1 MHDWDRLM
9 SGVVAR
15 FVMDPVPV
23 RVEHLI
29 SGRWSED
36 ADGMHR
42 ERQAALS
49 RDAGRLYD
57 SMRLYGQNIPVVARY
72 QVGIDIPEVQLWPG
86 LKINPPVLSNLAKRM
101 LVYEGNHRLAV
112 AKTLRWPYVLVEPR
126 LWVWRG
132 KDVEIGKEE
141 ARDRLSHNVLSGLG
155 SSLQWREEKPFRGDG
170 RPMEPESPDR
180 NEKFIGTSESSAC
193 SWMISMY
200 AKKRASGTCAVPT

>member
-29 SGRWSED
+29 SGRWGEN
-36 ADGMHR
+36 ADGMQQ

-57 SMRLYGQNIPVVARY
+57 SMRLHGQNIPVVARY
-72 QVGIDIPEVQLWPG
+72 QAGIDIPEVQLWPG
-86 LKINPPVLSNLAKRM
+86 LRIHPPILNTLEKRL

-112 AKTLRWPYVLVEPR
+112 ARMLRWPYVLVEPR

-132 KDVEIGKEE
+132 MDVEVEKAA

-155 SSLQWREEKPFRGDG
+155 DSLQWRDEKPFRQDG
-170 RPMEPESPDR
+170 RPIEPESPDR
-180 NEKFIGTSESSAC
+180 NAKFFGTPELLVC
-193 SWMISMY
+193 SWMINMY
-200 AKKRASGTCAVPT
+200 SEKKAQRV